1 MSIPQMPTEQM
12 HTAVAAIMESEGFR
26 PAVDFVV
33 HGSALHISRRAADHF
48 KSLGIPGSEQVC
60 GADSL
65 ADIALERP
73 FLHPLSESM
82 ECNGEPGLNS
92 WGCVSMIINAA
103 MLWGDQP
110 NDDGLSARTML
121 QKWVF
126 LEKPDLNFLDMLQ
139 QIRWNDDALMQLA
152 AIAESGFNKMA
163 QSFSQK

>member
-1 MSIPQMPTEQM
+1 MPSPQIPTEQM
-12 HTAVAAIMESEGFR
+12 HTAVATIMEREGFV
-26 PAVDFVV
+26 PAIDFVV
-33 HGSALHISRRAADHF
+33 HDGAIHISRRAADHF
-48 KSLGIPGSEQVC
+48 KSLGIAGSDQVC
-60 GADSL
+60 GAETL

-103 MLWGDQP
+103 MMWGDQP

-163 QSFSQK
+163 QSFSKT

>member
-1 MSIPQMPTEQM
+1 MAIPQIPTEQM

-26 PAVDFVV
+26 PAIDFVV
-33 HGSALHISRRAADHF
+33 HSGDLHISRRAAAHF
-48 KSLGIPGSEQVC
+48 QSLGIPGSEHVS

-65 ADIALERP
+65 TNIAIERP
-73 FLHPLSESM
+73 FLHPLSASM
-82 ECNGEPGLNS
+82 DCNGEPGINS
-92 WGCVSMIINAA
+92 WGCVSMLINAA

-110 NDDGLSARTML
+110 NDDGVGARTML

-126 LEKPDLNFLDMLQ
+126 LEKPDLIFTDMLQ

-163 QSFSQK
+163 QSSAQH